1 MPRSMHLALAALAIL
16 AAPAGAQTAQPAPSG
31 GLPAQIVDPLANDAA
46 ALKPAGDTAS
56 QIAFAYAD
64 RNTDVMVS
72 WEEFRNRSMLLFGN
86 VDTNNDGLLEIAEL
100 AALGG
105 PNAPKAPSNIDLPAY
120 NAAVRKAFDDADAD
134 KDGALTPAEW
144 ANVVR
149 PSKLF

>member
-1 MPRSMHLALAALAIL
+1 MPRLTHLIFAALAMMAAPL
-16 AAPAGAQTAQPAPSG
+16 AAQ
-31 GLPAQIVDPLANDAA
+31 GLPAQVVDPLANDAA

-56 QIAFAYAD
+56 QVAFAYAD

-72 WEEFRNRSMLLFGN
+72 WEEFRNRAMLLFGS
-86 VDTNNDGLLEIAEL
+86 VDTNSDGKLEIAEL

-105 PNAPKAPSNIDLPAY
+105 PNAPKAPSDIDLATY
-120 NAAVRKAFDDADAD
+120 NAAVRKDFDNADAD

-144 ANVVR
+144 ANVIR

>member
-1 MPRSMHLALAALAIL
+1 MPRLTHVALAALTLVAVP
-16 AAPAGAQTAQPAPSG
+16 AAAQTAGSG

-46 ALKPAGDTAS
+46 ALKPAGDAAS

-86 VDTNNDGLLEIAEL
+86 VDTNDDGVLEIAEL

-105 PNAPKAPSNIDLPAY
+105 PTAPKAPSNIDLPTY
-120 NAAVRKAFDDADAD
+120 NAAVRKAFNDADAD

-144 ANVVR
+144 ANVIR

>member
-1 MPRSMHLALAALAIL
+1 MPRSAKFMLAALAIL
-16 AAPAGAQTAQPAPSG
+16 AGPAGAQTAAG
-31 GLPAQIVDPLANDAA
+31 GLPAQVVDPLANDAA

-56 QIAFAYAD
+56 QVAFAYAD

-72 WEEFRNRSMLLFGN
+72 WEEYRNRAMLLFGA
-86 VDTNNDGLLEIAEL
+86 VDTNGDGVLEVAEL

-105 PNAPKAPSNIDLPAY
+105 PNAPKAPSNIDLPTY
-120 NAAVRKAFDDADAD
+120 NAAVHKAFDDADAD

-144 ANVVR
+144 ANVIR

>member
-1 MPRSMHLALAALAIL
+1 MPRLTHLTLAALAMM
-16 AAPAGAQTAQPAPSG
+16 AAPAAAQTG
-31 GLPAQIVDPLANDAA
+31 GLPAQVVDPLANDAA

-56 QIAFAYAD
+56 QVAFAYAD

-72 WEEFRNRSMLLFGN
+72 WEEYRNRAMLLFGA
-86 VDTNNDGLLEIAEL
+86 VDTNGDGVLEIAEL

-105 PNAPKAPSNIDLPAY
+105 PNAPKAPSNVDLPTY
-120 NAAVRKAFDDADAD
+120 NLAVRKAFDDADAD

-144 ANVVR
+144 ANVIR